1 MARVNLGRIVGQD
14 GKEVLLQVNE
24 TYIQWKHDGDATWQN
39 LIALANLKGADGKG
53 ITNITINQDGELVIT
68 FSDNTTSN
76 LGTVVGQDGKDGKD
90 GKNGTNGTNGQDG
103 EDGRG
108 IVSITKTGTSG
119 LVDTYTITYTDG
131 TTSTFDVTN
140 GSGGGGIEDDYIPEH
155 WVDYMNLKKEI
166 IKDKCNMVGRT
177 GDGFVFITDMH
188 DKLNYGNS
196 PLLINYILKNT
207 PIRKVVFGGDL
218 WSDGNNIPEKS
229 QLIKNLYDLRLKYN
243 FTDNIFAVR
252 GNHDVERNISDGEW
266 YSMYERT
273 LTEFVETIGQE
284 VYFYRDN
291 ASQKIRYI
299 YCDGPNPGA
308 AMPIKQQNWLKERI
322 TELEEG
328 WTVLVFCHSYWEPV
342 YIGGTPGSSVWGR
355 SIVSVMD
362 AAEDLCE
369 ATIAALITGHVHK
382 DMSTQ
387 STKGYAII
395 GTTCDANDWLAYR
408 FDPVTPNRTE
418 GTTTEQVFDVF
429 NIDTANK
436 KIYVTRIGGNGTDRE
451 FTYFKDNVP
460 LQSLSINADNSYT
473 GKTFKPTV
481 SYTPAGT
488 TQKGVTWEITEGSQ
502 YATIN
507 SGTGVVTIDE
517 DADEAEII
525 IKATSTYNSS
535 ITATKTITVTYD
547 APQPGNTDITDQ
559 FTFTANPLGFATGWA
574 TEDTGASHNLNMNP
588 GTNGNLQHSNFVNIE
603 DYDKLIVTNITR
615 QGATGPSGPTGGWAF
630 YGSND
635 TTDTITLTTPYT
647 YNGVTCY
654 DGPAQFIEDGA
665 MDRQHNGTQE
675 GITTDTL
682 TIPDGAKYIR
692 VTKWTNDTYGAF
704 SCIGVI
710 E

>member
-1 MARVNLGRIVGQD
+1 MADYKSSYTGQ
-14 GKEVLLQVNE
+14 E
-24 TYIQWKHDGDATWQN
+24 IDA
-39 LIALANLKGADGKG
+39 G
-53 ITNITINQDGELVIT
+53 ITKANTALQEHQDISGKVDKVQGKQLSTNDFTNEEKAKLDNIDMSTKQDTLVSGTNIKTINGNSVL
-68 FSDNTTSN
+68 
-76 LGTVVGQDGKDGKD
+76 
-90 GKNGTNGTNGQDG
+90 
-103 EDGRG
+103 
-108 IVSITKTGTSG
+108 
-119 LVDTYTITYTDG
+119 
-131 TTSTFDVTN
+131 
-140 GSGGGGIEDDYIPEH
+140 GSGNLDIEGAEDDYIPEH
-155 WVDYMNLKKEI
+155 WVDYMNLKKET
-166 IKDKCNMVGRT
+166 IKDKCNLVGKT

-207 PIRKVVFGGDL
+207 PIRKVIFGGDL

-266 YSMYERT
+266 YSMYEST

-291 ASQKIRYI
+291 VSQKIRYI

-308 AMPIKQQNWLKERI
+308 AMPINQQNWLTERI

-342 YIGGTPGSSVWGR
+342 YIGSTPGSSAWGR

-369 ATIAALITGHVHK
+369 ATIAALITGHVHR

-395 GTTCDANDWLAYR
+395 GTTCDANGWLSTR

-460 LQSLSINADNSYT
+460 LQSLSINANNSYT

-481 SYTPAGT
+481 SYTPTGT

-507 SGTGVVTIDE
+507 SSIGVVTIDE

-525 IKATSTYNSS
+525 IKATSTYNSL
-535 ITATKTITVTYD
+535 ITATKTIIVTYD
-547 APQPGNTDITDQ
+547 DTPQPGDTDITDQ
-559 FTFTANPLGFATGWA
+559 FTFTVNPLGFATGWA
-574 TEDTGASHNLNMNP
+574 AGDTGASHNLNVNP
-588 GTNGNLQHSNFVNIE
+588 ETNENLSHSNFVNIE
-603 DYDKLIVTNITR
+603 AYDKLIVTNITR
-615 QGATGPSGPTGGWAF
+615 RNPTGPSGPTGGWAF

-635 TTDTITLTTPYT
+635 LTDTVILTTPYT

-654 DGPAQFIEDGA
+654 NGPAQFIEDGA

-682 TIPDGAKYIR
+682 TIPEGAKYIR
-692 VTKWTNDTYGAF
+692 VTKWTNDNYGAF